1 MKNGNRFYRRN
12 TMIHTH
18 TYKNGLRV
26 VLEPVSTVR
35 SVAVGICVLTGS
47 RNEHTANNDI
57 SHLLEHMCFKGT
69 NKRTASQIAKALYAI
84 GGRVNA
90 FTSIKYTCFD
100 AHVLDTHVQ
109 TA

>member
-35 SVAVGICVLTGS
+35 SVAVGIWVLTGS
-47 RNEHTANNDI
+47 RNEHTANMAYLTFWSICFSKEQRNVPQVKLLK
-57 SHLLEHMCFKGT
+57 HLTQLVDGSMHSLRKNILVFMHMCWIHMCIQ
-69 NKRTASQIAKALYAI
+69 R
-84 GGRVNA
+84 
-90 FTSIKYTCFD
+90 
-100 AHVLDTHVQ
+100 
-109 TA
+109 

>member
-35 SVAVGICVLTGS
+35 SVAVGIWVLTGS
-47 RNEHTANNDI
+47 RNEHTANNGI
-57 SHLLEHMCFKGT
+57 SHFLEHMFFKGKK
-69 NKRTASQIAKALYAI
+69 KRTASQIAEAYDEI

-90 FTSIKYTCFD
+90 YTSKKYYCFFS
-100 AHVLDTHVQ
+100 HFLVYVVH
-109 TA
+109 